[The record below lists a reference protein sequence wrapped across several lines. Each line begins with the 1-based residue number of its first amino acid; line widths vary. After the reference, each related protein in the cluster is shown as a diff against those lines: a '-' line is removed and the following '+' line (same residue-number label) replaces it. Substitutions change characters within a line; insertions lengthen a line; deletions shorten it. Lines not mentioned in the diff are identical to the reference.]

1 VISVASQESKTVHL
15 MPEATAVKRLLFDDE
30 TMNLRPNL
38 VLVDRR
44 GAVVFE
50 INELG
55 LKGAARDPLRKLAV
69 VWGDSVVFGIGWSWP
84 CLLDAFAPGYQ
95 FLNGGIVA
103 DPYDNILRRAAA
115 FNQANA
121 VALNIVMLGWHPM
134 SYASP
139 LARPRR
145 GLSALLHRIHKELP
159 NFRRKSPAAPQLEAR
174 ISVPHISHQNQPLRA
189 ALLKFLETTP
199 NTVLVTMPTPLNR
212 NIVGQDLSPYF
223 VRGNRRVRFNFL
235 GDFPYLLEL
244 QQYAFDHI
252 TERNA
257 IVREVAQA
265 SGTRLLDLYAVFD
278 TERTDDFREHFHDML
293 HLRPSAYPKAARA
306 VYEGIKDLL

>member
-1 VISVASQESKTVHL
+1 
-15 MPEATAVKRLLFDDE
+15 
-30 TMNLRPNL
+30 
-38 VLVDRR
+38 
-44 GAVVFE
+44 
-50 INELG
+50 

-103 DPYDNILRRAAA
+103 DPYDNVLRRAAA

-121 VALNIVMLGWHPM
+121 VALNIVMPGWHPV

-145 GLSALLHRIHKELP
+145 GLSALLHRMHKELP

-189 ALLKFLETTP
+189 TLLRFLETTP

-235 GDFPYLLEL
+235 GDFPICSLVDIPHEL
-244 QQYAFDHI
+244 ASLVRVALRRLPVHL
-252 TERNA
+252 A
-257 IVREVAQA
+257 IDPPAAIASVVALRIADLIQ
-265 SGTRLLDLYAVFD
+265 TVRLL
-278 TERTDDFREHFHDML
+278 TRPGFREAGFSSSRVPGL
-293 HLRPSAYPKAARA
+293 TRRYPVFAHWRNRSVQETRNCDAAR
-306 VYEGIKDLL
+306 